1 MPLGDEAMIYLAPVL
16 AATFGVILLVWPE
29 RTARYFQSQWKADRL
44 AFNRRL
50 ADPAKLQQQAKTFR
64 LVGALAIL
72 MAAVMVALLWASR
85 T

>member
-1 MPLGDEAMIYLAPVL
+1 MIYLAPVL

-29 RTARYFQSQWKADRL
+29 RTARYYQSKWTGDRL

-50 ADPAKLQQQAKTFR
+50 ADPRKLPQQAATFR

-72 MAAVMVALLWASR
+72 MAAVIAALLWASR